1 MARVTVEDCVEKT
14 ETRFELVM
22 LAAQRARRIGTGA
35 SLTIDRD
42 DDKNPVIALREI
54 AAETIGVEELKE
66 ELTKSHQRMIAQ
78 EDEDE
83 PIDMM
88 DGEEEWEKMAQRLA
102 DENKS
107 DEAPVENASN
117 IYGDEEIV
125 EEAGGEP
132 SLSDIAG
139 GTDAEG

>member
-35 SLTIDRD
+35 SLTVERD
-42 DDKNPVIALREI
+42 NDKNPVVSLREI
-54 AAETIGVEELKE
+54 AAETIGIDELKE
-66 ELTKSHQRMIAQ
+66 ELTKSHQRMVAQ

-102 DENKS
+102 DENKA
-107 DEAPVENASN
+107 EAAPAGEN
-117 IYGDEEIV
+117 IYGGEEITAEDAAV
-125 EEAGGEP
+125 EP

-139 GTDAEG
+139 GTTDA